1 MGSAYSVYVRHEVHV
16 GLSAIR
22 SKPRG
27 EIIRFL
33 ESLSSDPFQKG
44 DYQDRTPEGR
54 EVQVKVIRSHALLY
68 WADHAVRE
76 VKVVDLIQADA

>member
-1 MGSAYSVYVRHEVHV
+1 MGSAYELYVRHEVHL
-16 GLSAIR
+16 GISAIK

-54 EVQVKVIRSHALLY
+54 EVQVKVIGSHALLY
-68 WADHAVRE
+68 WADHPVRE
-76 VKVVDLIQADA
+76 VKVVDLVHADV

>member
-1 MGSAYSVYVRHEVHV
+1 MGSAYELYVRHEVHV
-16 GLSAIR
+16 AISAVK

-44 DYQDRTPEGR
+44 DYQDRTPQGR
-54 EVQVKVIRSHALLY
+54 EVQVKVIGSHALFY
-68 WADHAVRE
+68 WTDHPVRE
-76 VKVVDLIQADA
+76 VKVVDLIQADV